1 MEFVYYNT
9 NYFIGVS
16 TTLDDDE
23 VVALA
28 NSKNNKN
35 VIIQKSDKVNSVVVT
50 DRSTYTKRVRW
61 MLSDQY
67 KFIKVDVLEN
77 NFLKFSID
85 QAKPFDPSLKSFW
98 DKEQPSADK
107 YRFLKQTKRSKI
119 RDHVCLK

>member
-35 VIIQKSDKVNSVVVT
+35 VIIQKSDKVNSVVVI

-67 KFIKVDVLEN
+67 KFIQVDVLEN

-85 QAKPFDPSLKSFW
+85 QEKPFHPSLKSF
-98 DKEQPSADK
+98 
-107 YRFLKQTKRSKI
+107 
-119 RDHVCLK
+119 

>member
-9 NYFIGVS
+9 NHFIGVS

-35 VIIQKSDKVNSVVVT
+35 VIIQKSDKVNSVVVI
-50 DRSTYTKRVRW
+50 DWSTYTKRVRW

-85 QAKPFDPSLKSFW
+85 QAKPLTLP
-98 DKEQPSADK
+98 
-107 YRFLKQTKRSKI
+107 
-119 RDHVCLK
+119 

>member
-1 MEFVYYNT
+1 MEFVYYKT

-35 VIIQKSDKVNSVVVT
+35 MIIQKSDKVNSVVVT

-61 MLSDQY
+61 ILSDQY
-67 KFIKVDVLEN
+67 KFIQADVLEN

-85 QAKPFDPSLKSFW
+85 QEKPFHPSLKSF
-98 DKEQPSADK
+98 
-107 YRFLKQTKRSKI
+107 
-119 RDHVCLK
+119 

>member
-1 MEFVYYNT
+1 MSYCFTLSRGVCLFKT

-50 DRSTYTKRVRW
+50 DRSTYTKRVR
-61 MLSDQY
+61 
-67 KFIKVDVLEN
+67 
-77 NFLKFSID
+77 
-85 QAKPFDPSLKSFW
+85 
-98 DKEQPSADK
+98 
-107 YRFLKQTKRSKI
+107 
-119 RDHVCLK
+119 